1 MRLTRSVLKNPF
13 DKHEIVVFV
22 AECEKC
28 GYAAV
33 AANERAAADIVEK
46 HKCSADGGKEEEGA
60 A

>member
-1 MRLTRSVLKNPF
+1 MRLGRTILKNPF

-33 AANERAAADIVEK
+33 ATNERAVVEIVEK
-46 HKCSADGGKEEEGA
+46 HKCSADGNNEEEGA